1 MGKLLELR
9 QKIGAV
15 ENIQTIT
22 RTLATVAAAK
32 LSRTRQRAAGMR
44 AYARRIREIVSHQQ
58 TALARSG
65 LSLGALSS
73 LLREDQ
79 PIRRL
84 ALLVIS
90 ADRGMCG
97 GYNLEACR
105 LGLDFWERS
114 RKAGQQVSFVLKGR
128 KGAKFFQRR
137 HADVLQ
143 QEGWRRGGM
152 RGDDVERLLSLLVNL
167 YRSGK
172 MDAVYAVYT
181 EFHSPIH
188 RQPRIV
194 RILPVELPGG
204 TGEASPEEADI
215 RWSYEPGLAG
225 LIDELLAVY
234 LRVQLAD
241 VLLESYASEQGARM
255 ITMEEATERAEKSL
269 QEYRVQHNRLRRETI
284 TTDLL
289 GMLFASRAV
298 EGTGG
303 TPARPA

>member
-15 ENIQTIT
+15 ENLQTIT

-32 LSRTRQRAAGMR
+32 LSRTRRRAAGMR
-44 AYARRIREIVSHQQ
+44 AYAQRIREIVSHQQ

-73 LLREDQ
+73 LLREGQ

-105 LGLDFWERS
+105 LGLEFWERS
-114 RKAGQQVSFVLKGR
+114 RKAGQQVSFVLKGS

-137 HADVLQ
+137 HADVLH
-143 QEGWRRGGM
+143 QEGWRRGAM

-188 RQPRIV
+188 RRPRVV

-204 TGEASPEEADI
+204 TGEAAPEEADVH
-215 RWSYEPGLAG
+215 WSYEPGLAE

-289 GMLFASRAV
+289 GMLFASRAI